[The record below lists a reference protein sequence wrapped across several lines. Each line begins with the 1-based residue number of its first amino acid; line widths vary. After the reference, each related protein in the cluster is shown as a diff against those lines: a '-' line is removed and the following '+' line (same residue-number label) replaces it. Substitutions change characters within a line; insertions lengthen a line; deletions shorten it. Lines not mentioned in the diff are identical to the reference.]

1 MVLVKELK
9 ERAKKEGIPNYSK
22 MKKAELC
29 EALKKKGI
37 DYDDCAKGAR
47 ASPKTAKMGRKKSP
61 KKKSPKRNSPKVD
74 GRKSPTKKMTVVE
87 LRKLAKERGM
97 KGYSKM
103 KKAELIA
110 ALKGSPGKK
119 SPPKKSP
126 PKKSPPKKS
135 PKKSPPKK
143 KIIQKRKSSPTQK
156 PKEEEDVIV
165 EKERRFTTPP
175 ALNRMPKKSPSP
187 SPNRG
192 KNCIERSKLNPR
204 DYQLRLIE
212 HMDKHRGVIA
222 AYSTGTGK
230 TLVAVIVAMC
240 FLQKNKKGEVYFI
253 TPVSLQGNIKKEIV
267 RYGADPEQ
275 NRLKFYTL
283 DNFGKVFAGNEHLL
297 TDCLMIIDEAH
308 NLRTAIPMKGVNK
321 NKPTR
326 ARTAVKAASIAKKV
340 LLLTATP
347 VVNRPEDITN
357 LMAMVRGERKPKEK
371 TEFNRILADQ
381 RLMKNYFK
389 NYVSMYYPE
398 KGKDYPRMERENIY
412 IKMPL
417 EFYRDYRKVE
427 TGLIGDDEKFENML
441 VGEQAFNFY
450 TGLRVAT
457 NKIGRMAPKTQW
469 TIDKVKEGKRT
480 VIYSSFKAS
489 GIRMIQAELKKLGFR
504 YVEVTGEMPKEKRDA
519 AVVDYNTGKLDVFFI
534 TKAGGEGLD
543 LKGTRY
549 LIKFESSWNLATEEQ
564 VEGRVRRYK
573 SHTHLPAEEQVVTVY
588 DLFHIKPDNLDVGD
602 EMPSGDLILK
612 ELMEK
617 KRKVNE
623 NFMNELNQFTIENFK
638 ETNTD
643 LENKMNELKNIPLG
657 TMDTALTLYQDLA
670 NNVLGNHFGTVINT
684 RVIQRYAETKKLEE
698 ECKAVYKFDPRMNII
713 PSTGNEIQ
721 YQKVNNAFRH
731 RNFGV
736 FSSRAIITDKILYWL
751 VKDIANLVSAFQ
763 LGQFTYDGLIQR
775 GGGTFYLQWSA
786 VE

>member
-37 DYDDCAKGAR
+37 DYDDCAKGGR
-47 ASPKTAKMGRKKSP
+47 ASPKTAKIGRNKSPKKKSP
-61 KKKSPKRNSPKVD
+61 KKSPKRNSPKVD
-74 GRKSPTKKMTVVE
+74 GRKSPKSPMKKMTVVE

-119 SPPKKSP
+119 SPMKKSP
-126 PKKSPPKKS
+126 V
-135 PKKSPPKK
+135 KK
-143 KIIQKRKSSPTQK
+143 KIIQKRKSSPTKK
-156 PKEEEDVIV
+156 PKEKEDVIV

-175 ALNRMPKKSPSP
+175 ALNRMPKKPSSP

-192 KNCIERSKLNPR
+192 KNCIERSKLKPR

-283 DNFGKVFAGNEHLL
+283 DNFGKVFAGKEHLL

-308 NLRTAIPMKGVNK
+308 NLRTVIPMKGEKK

-371 TEFNRILADQ
+371 TEFYKILADQ

-389 NYVSMYYPE
+389 NYISMYYPE

-417 EFYRDYRKVE
+417 DFYRDYRKVE
-427 TGLIGDDEKFENML
+427 TGLIGDDKNFENML
-441 VGEQAFNFY
+441 VGDKAFMFY

-489 GIRMIQAELKKLGFR
+489 GIRMIQAELKKVGIH
-504 YVEVTGEMPKEKRDA
+504 YVEVTGEMPKGKRDA

-573 SHTHLPAEEQVVTVY
+573 SHTHLPVEEQVVTVY

-612 ELMEK
+612 ELMEE
-617 KRKVNE
+617 KRKTNE
-623 NFMNELNQFTIENFK
+623 NFMNEINQFTIENFK

-643 LENKMNELKNIPLG
+643 LENKMNELKNIPFG
-657 TMDTALTLYQDLA
+657 TMDTAFTLYQDIANQILGRNA
-670 NNVLGNHFGTVINT
+670 HIYVDTGVIHRYNKTDKLIEDCKAIYHFNPHNPNIPVTGHFYNNV
-684 RVIQRYAETKKLEE
+684 
-698 ECKAVYKFDPRMNII
+698 
-713 PSTGNEIQ
+713 ST
-721 YQKVNNAFRH
+721 AFRTPT
-731 RNFGV
+731 FGRFV
-736 FSSRAIITDKILYWL
+736 NRGMTTEKTLYWL
-751 VKDIANLVSAFQ
+751 VKDIAALVSTFQ
-763 LGQFTYDGLIQR
+763 IGQFSYEGILYRYGDIYIQ
-775 GGGTFYLQWSA
+775 WEVA
-786 VE
+786 KK